1 MDNIVVF
8 LIYLLIE
15 NDSLVAVE
23 HKYDVLWIIVVDLV
37 AYFLGM
43 FRIFAENETFEFVK
57 AEHVLDTI
65 GLHLWG
71 L

>member
-15 NDSLVAVE
+15 SDSLVAVE
-23 HKYDVLWIIVVDLV
+23 YKYDVLWIIAVNLV

-43 FRIFAENETFEFVK
+43 FRIFAENKTFELGK
-57 AEHVLDTI
+57 PEHVLDTI
-65 GLHLWG
+65 RLHLWG